1 MISVSAGADVYAPT
15 LDYLIAMFGGALAVY
30 AGGFIEK
37 KMRVDDA
44 VGAVA
49 VHGVCGFW
57 SPLAVGLFAA
67 GYPTGINNIDS
78 SLAGQLYAMAVFF
91 PLGFL
96 GGYIPSWIL
105 KKANLMRV
113 PPEVELEGLDMAEF
127 QTDFYPEFGRPTEV
141 HRRPRRVRRSRRSR
155 SCSRRTSR
163 STSNGNE
170 AGTRRGGNG
179 DVGAWDSSLI
189 SIVVMLVV
197 VGTLGG
203 WAIRADRRRRAEK
216 R

>member
-1 MISVSAGADVYAPT
+1 VSAGADIYAPT

-30 AGGFIEK
+30 AGNFIEK

-57 SPLAVGLFAA
+57 SPLAVGIFAA

-78 SLAGQLYAMAVFF
+78 SLTGQLYGMACFL

-113 PPEVELEGLDMAEF
+113 PPEVELEGLDIAEF
-127 QTDFYPEFGRPTEV
+127 QTDFYPEFDRPAEVIVLPDGTEV
-141 HRRPRRVRRSRRSR
+141 PSEPILLEEYMSVI
-155 SCSRRTSR
+155 
-163 STSNGNE
+163 SNGRVPVG
-170 AGTRRGGNG
+170 AGT
-179 DVGAWDSSLI
+179 GAP
-189 SIVVMLVV
+189 
-197 VGTLGG
+197 GTGTG
-203 WAIRADRRRRAEK
+203 PEE
-216 R
+216 